1 MKVAYVILILVV
13 GSVFAGLAIHQE
25 LVSSSLP
32 LENLKGKTYSLV
44 NGSIALYLNLNTTEI
59 SPGQAIHIIAM
70 MYYRGNEP
78 LIINSSYFSLP
89 APYPCA
95 QSRPIGLN
103 IFKGYYTEAN
113 ISKAEPLILI
123 APGVYDCPNLFLA
136 TQYKLLPSSDSMQL
150 IYQGKVVDTI
160 PNEFSLNVSGY
171 WIPNNSSTSIIPQG
185 SFTTFQPGIYTV
197 QLLDYFNQSVLGY
210 FTVT

>member
-1 MKVAYVILILVV
+1 MKVAYVVLVVVV

-25 LVSSSLP
+25 LLSSGSP
-32 LENLKGKTYSLV
+32 LGNLKGRTYSLV

-59 SPGQAIHIIAM
+59 SPGQGIHIVAM
-70 MYYRGNEP
+70 MYYKGSEP
-78 LIINSSYFSLP
+78 LVLNSSYFNLP
-89 APYPCA
+89 APYPC
-95 QSRPIGLN
+95 QQPRPIGIN

-113 ISKAEPLILI
+113 ISKAEPLLLY
-123 APGVYDCPNLFLA
+123 APGVYNCPLIYSA
-136 TQYKLLPSSDSMQL
+136 TQYKLLPSSDLMQL

-160 PNEFSLNVSGY
+160 PNEFSFNISGY

-197 QLLDYFNQSVLGY
+197 QVVDYFNQSLLGY
-210 FTVT
+210 FVVT